1 MDEFDEFSEHREA
14 RMPGQRLGEWVR
26 GNRMVILYGVLLIAV
41 MFSRGLWGPDERWM
55 ADLTHDLLERGKWLP
70 SASGATLPGEPS
82 IVYLWLT
89 KLPAMLAGLV
99 GHMGGASAPEYPA
112 WPLRIPSV
120 LSSILFLYFFRRWA
134 SRFLQ
139 SDVAGLAMLILCA
152 TPLWF
157 WQSQAIQVDLLF
169 SAMLGWSWL
178 CWLAGY
184 LLLRHPVDG
193 SEDEHQSWFRW
204 SNLWLGFAFFMKGP
218 LPLLLSALLLF
229 LFLVWQKD
237 LKALKE
243 TFLNP
248 GFVILL
254 LLVISGFTF
263 GLVAVPNFHSLMQGF
278 SQVQLIWVYVEYLVR
293 DLFPWVILL
302 PALIV
307 FLRGSGAHKAP
318 IVRFLVIAFLVP
330 FSISIWGNGTR
341 GTDPLVAY
349 PFLALLLAGLLQPV
363 HVEGVSAARI
373 RRIGAI
379 LAVALWLASLAFFA
393 VSITRQGGPEIQ
405 GLVTP
410 MLGSLRLSTLVLAM
424 GALSVS
430 VRCAS
435 GEGEFLVRETAATV
449 YVVLFIIGTWGFHGL
464 DAKMRNR
471 ILVNGQN
478 GLQVAK

>member
-1 MDEFDEFSEHREA
+1 M
-14 RMPGQRLGEWVR
+14 M
-26 GNRMVILYGVLLIAV
+26 
-41 MFSRGLWGPDERWM
+41 
-55 ADLTHDLLERGKWLP
+55 
-70 SASGATLPGEPS
+70 
-82 IVYLWLT
+82 
-89 KLPAMLAGLV
+89 
-99 GHMGGASAPEYPA
+99 
-112 WPLRIPSV
+112 
-120 LSSILFLYFFRRWA
+120 
-134 SRFLQ
+134 
-139 SDVAGLAMLILCA
+139 
-152 TPLWF
+152 
-157 WQSQAIQVDLLF
+157 
-169 SAMLGWSWL
+169 
-178 CWLAGY
+178 
-184 LLLRHPVDG
+184 
-193 SEDEHQSWFRW
+193 
-204 SNLWLGFAFFMKGP
+204 NL
-218 LPLLLSALLLF
+218 
-229 LFLVWQKD
+229 
-237 LKALKE
+237 
-243 TFLNP
+243 

-254 LLVISGFTF
+254 LLVISSFIF

-278 SQVQLIWVYVEYLVR
+278 SQVQPIWIYAEYLVR
-293 DLFPWVILL
+293 DLFPWVLLL

-330 FSISIWGNGTR
+330 FSISIWGDGTR

-379 LAVALWLASLAFFA
+379 LAAALWLASLAFFA
-393 VSITRQGGPEIQ
+393 VSMIRLGGSELQ
-405 GLVTP
+405 CLVTP

-430 VRCAS
+430 VRCAL

>member
-14 RMPGQRLGEWVR
+14 RLPGQRLGEWVR
-26 GNRMVILYGVLLIAV
+26 ENRIIILYGLLLIAV
-41 MFSRGLWGPDERWM
+41 MFSRGLWGPDEQRVG
-55 ADLTHDLLERGKWLP
+55 DLTHVLLERGKWLP
-70 SASGATLPGEPS
+70 LESGATLPGEPS
-82 IVYLWLT
+82 ILYLWMT
-89 KLPAMLAGLV
+89 KVSATLV
-99 GHMGGASAPEYPA
+99 RLLGGVSAPEYPA
-112 WPLRIPSV
+112 WPLRIPSI

-178 CWLAGY
+178 CWVAGY
-184 LLLRHPVDG
+184 LLLRRQVDG
-193 SEDEHQSWFRW
+193 SKDEHQSWFRW
-204 SNLWLGFAFFMKGP
+204 SQVWLGFAFLVKGP
-218 LPLLLSALLLF
+218 LPLLFSTLLIF

-243 TFLNP
+243 TLLNT
-248 GFVILL
+248 GFVITL
-254 LLVISGFTF
+254 LLVISGFAF
-263 GLVAVPNFHSLMQGF
+263 GLVAIPCFHPLMQGF
-278 SQVQLIWVYVEYLVR
+278 SQVQPTWIYAEYLVR

-302 PALIV
+302 PSLIF
-307 FLRGSGAHKAP
+307 FLWGSGAHKAP
-318 IVRFLVIAFLVP
+318 IARFLMIAFLVP
-330 FSISIWGNGTR
+330 FSISIWGDGTR

-363 HVEGVSAARI
+363 YVEGVSVARI

-379 LAVALWLASLAFFA
+379 LATALWLASLALVA
-393 VSITRQGGPEIQ
+393 VSMLRMGGSELQGF
-405 GLVTP
+405 VTP
-410 MLGSLRLSTLVLAM
+410 MLGSLRLASLVLAM

-449 YVVLFIIGTWGFHGL
+449 YVVLFIIGTWGFQGL
-464 DAKMRNR
+464 DAKMRNQR
-471 ILVNGQN
+471 QTCGIN
-478 GLQVAK
+478 GLPAAK